1 MDKNIENTLILK
13 DEHIKYIQTSDRL
26 RIIRKNIP
34 QGNITIKTLVD
45 TLINEGVYLLIIIL
59 VAPFLFPVSIPGS
72 STPFGVLIILLNF
85 SILSN
90 GHLHLPKFISKQV
103 LATETIDKF
112 FDILHKAL
120 SYVELISKPRG
131 KLVTNKHILKINA
144 VITIILAFLLFLPLP
159 IPFTDFIPSVA
170 ILLLAV
176 SSLENDSYLMI
187 IGYVAT
193 VITLAYFYSVGYI
206 GVEIIRAVLN
216 TILAYI

>member
-1 MDKNIENTLILK
+1 M
-13 DEHIKYIQTSDRL
+13 
-26 RIIRKNIP
+26 
-34 QGNITIKTLVD
+34 
-45 TLINEGVYLLIIIL
+45 
-59 VAPFLFPVSIPGS
+59 
-72 STPFGVLIILLNF
+72 
-85 SILSN
+85 
-90 GHLHLPKFISKQV
+90 
-103 LATETIDKF
+103 
-112 FDILHKAL
+112 
-120 SYVELISKPRG
+120 ELISKPRG

-193 VITLAYFYSVGYI
+193 VITLIYFYSVGYI

>member
-13 DEHIKYIQTSDRL
+13 DEHIKYIKTSDRL

-90 GHLHLPKFISKQV
+90 LHLPKFISKQV
-103 LATETIDKF
+103 LTTETIDKF